1 MAKAVRKKVATSEEP
16 SGLKIGANPLPISFK
31 EFSKNP
37 VVGMLFLCICGISYL
52 YIDNAKSNE
61 KQDDKIGALYE
72 MVRKSDSSNAAS
84 TARLEMAV
92 DLKALK
98 TFK

>member
-1 MAKAVRKKVATSEEP
+1 MAKAVRKKPEESE
-16 SGLKIGANPLPISFK
+16 GLKIGANPLPISFK

-52 YIDNAKSNE
+52 YIDNAKGNE
-61 KQDDKIGALYE
+61 KQDEKIGALYE

-84 TARLEMAV
+84 TARLEMAM

-98 TFK
+98 SFK

>member
-1 MAKAVRKKVATSEEP
+1 MAKAARSVNVST
-16 SGLKIGANPLPISFK
+16 NPLPISFK

-52 YIDNAKSNE
+52 YIDNAKRNE
-61 KQDDKIGALYE
+61 KQDDKIGSLYE

-98 TFK
+98 SFK

>member
-1 MAKAVRKKVATSEEP
+1 MAKAVRKKAEESE
-16 SGLKIGANPLPISFK
+16 GLKIGANPLPISFK

-52 YIDNAKSNE
+52 YIDNAKGNE
-61 KQDDKIGALYE
+61 KQDEKIGALYE

-84 TARLEMAV
+84 TARLEMAI

-98 TFK
+98 SFK

>member
-1 MAKAVRKKVATSEEP
+1 
-16 SGLKIGANPLPISFK
+16 
-31 EFSKNP
+31 
-37 VVGMLFLCICGISYL
+37 L
-52 YIDNAKSNE
+52 YIDNAKRNE
-61 KQDDKIGALYE
+61 KQDEKLGALYE

-98 TFK
+98 SFK

>member
-1 MAKAVRKKVATSEEP
+1 
-16 SGLKIGANPLPISFK
+16 
-31 EFSKNP
+31 
-37 VVGMLFLCICGISYL
+37 MLFLCICGISYL

-98 TFK
+98 SFK

>member
-1 MAKAVRKKVATSEEP
+1 MAKAVRKKPEESE
-16 SGLKIGANPLPISFK
+16 GLKIGANPLPISFK

-52 YIDNAKSNE
+52 YIDNAKRNE
-61 KQDDKIGALYE
+61 KQDEKIGSLYE

-84 TARLEMAV
+84 TARLEMAM

-98 TFK
+98 KFK

>member
-1 MAKAVRKKVATSEEP
+1 MAKAVRKKAEESE
-16 SGLKIGANPLPISFK
+16 GLKIGANPLPISFK

-84 TARLEMAV
+84 TARLEMAM

-98 TFK
+98 SFK

>member
-1 MAKAVRKKVATSEEP
+1 MAKAVRKKIEESE
-16 SGLKIGANPLPISFK
+16 GLKIGANPLPISFK

-52 YIDNAKSNE
+52 YIDNAKRNE
-61 KQDDKIGALYE
+61 KQDEKIGALY
-72 MVRKSDSSNAAS
+72 AAS

-98 TFK
+98 KFK

>member
-1 MAKAVRKKVATSEEP
+1 MAKAAKSVNVS
-16 SGLKIGANPLPISFK
+16 ANPLPITFK
-31 EFSKNP
+31 EFAKNP
-37 VVGMLFLCICGISYL
+37 VVGMLFLTLCAISYL
-52 YIDNAKSNE
+52 YIDNAKNND

-84 TARLEMAV
+84 TARLEMAM

-98 TFK
+98 SFK

>member
-1 MAKAVRKKVATSEEP
+1 MAKAVRKKAEESE
-16 SGLKIGANPLPISFK
+16 GLKIGANPLPISFK

-61 KQDDKIGALYE
+61 KQDEKIGALYE

-98 TFK
+98 KFK

>member
-1 MAKAVRKKVATSEEP
+1 MAKAVRKKAEESE
-16 SGLKIGANPLPISFK
+16 GLKIGANPIPISFK

-98 TFK
+98 SFK

>member
-1 MAKAVRKKVATSEEP
+1 MAKAVRKKPEESE
-16 SGLKIGANPLPISFK
+16 GLKIGANPLPISFK

-72 MVRKSDSSNAAS
+72 MVRKCDSSNAAC
-84 TARLEMAV
+84 TARLDMAV
-92 DLKALK
+92 DLIALK
-98 TFK
+98 SFK